1 MRALWQRLLRIDARQ
16 ALWQRR
22 GFAPTT
28 AALRERLERVG
39 LTFLE
44 GYHHALRER
53 DPAALGGALDALPP
67 ARRGFAYEGAAMA
80 LALLDTLTPGPA
92 RRWRRFLDGP
102 GAPHV
107 YMLHVGLGWA
117 MARIPFGR
125 RRVLARLDPLL
136 RWLALDGYGFHDGY
150 FHPERCRRGWRPRFA
165 TGYRA
170 RAFDQGLGRSFW
182 FSCGAD
188 VSRVAAAVAGLHPSR
203 AADLWAGVGLAATYA
218 AGADRAALAA
228 LAGAAGAHRLALA
241 QGAAFAVA
249 ARVRARNL
257 TPENDEACVA
267 LTGLT
272 AELAARLTQDAL
284 IDLPAG
290 DRSAGL
296 PAGDRTAGLPAGDR
310 SAGLP
315 AGDQTAGLSPGDA
328 AAVPAYE
335 VWRVRIQAGL
345 AAPTTAAR
353 AIS

>member
-1 MRALWQRLLRIDARQ
+1 MRALLQRLLRIDGRQ

-28 AALRERLERVG
+28 TGLRERLERVG

-53 DPAALGGALDALPP
+53 DPAALGGTLDALPP
-67 ARRGFAYEGAAMA
+67 GRRGFAYEGAAMA
-80 LALLDTLTPGPA
+80 LALLDTLMPGRPW
-92 RRWRRFLDGP
+92 RWRRFLDGP
-102 GAPHV
+102 GAPHI

-117 MARIPFGR
+117 LARVPFGR

-136 RWLALDGYGFHDGY
+136 RWLALDGHGFHDGY
-150 FHPERCRRGWRPRFA
+150 FHPDRCHRGWQPRFA

-170 RAFDQGLGRSFW
+170 RAFDQGLGRSLW

-188 VSRVAAAVAGLHPSR
+188 VPRIAAVIAGLPAPR

-218 AGADRAALAA
+218 AGADRPALAT
-228 LAGAAGAHRLALA
+228 LARAAGAHRLALA

-257 TPENDEACVA
+257 TTESEEACVA

-272 AELAARLTQDAL
+272 ADQAARLTQDAL
-284 IDLPAG
+284 IDLPA
-290 DRSAGL
+290 DDTLAAH
-296 PAGDRTAGLPAGDR
+296 PAGER
-310 SAGLP
+310 SVG
-315 AGDQTAGLSPGDA
+315 G
-328 AAVPAYE
+328 PAYE
-335 VWRVRIQAGL
+335 VWRLRIQAGL
-345 AAPTTAAR
+345 VAPTAAAR